1 MPKPMTFIYTS
12 SLYNIVTYCF
22 MCQKKKWT
30 ASCDRLLL
38 FIMFNIIIPGKYD
51 TLSALY
57 IVIIIIY
64 ST

>member
-1 MPKPMTFIYTS
+1 MPKPMSFIYTS
-12 SLYNIVTYCF
+12 SLYNIVTYSS
-22 MCQKKKWT
+22 MCRNLSEQRVVT
-30 ASCDRLLL
+30 DFYF